1 MINTQSQAL
10 NVQMLDST
18 NYYTP
23 APYYPPQPEP
33 IPLTGTHYT
42 NTLNYHPCRVL
53 PRTTCYNM
61 ENFTYNPQGVVGLPY
76 PNDPRHPETT
86 THYTYYVD
94 QKTQKKIQKKNPD
107 PCLYCQ
113 KRKKRVIISS
123 SDNYFIKLTDL
134 SIVYARW
141 KHL

>member
-1 MINTQSQAL
+1 M
-10 NVQMLDST
+10 
-18 NYYTP
+18 
-23 APYYPPQPEP
+23 
-33 IPLTGTHYT
+33 
-42 NTLNYHPCRVL
+42 
-53 PRTTCYNM
+53 
-61 ENFTYNPQGVVGLPY
+61 GLPY

-141 KHL
+141 KHLWIVFNEGNRQVSSKAENDEKES